1 MSVAAA
7 SAMRRPYR
15 FPICR
20 CFFGFRSWWSRPLTS
35 HRGRL
40 TQEKKKLELQES
52 EVEDEILRLQR
63 ASTAAFNRLLRLR
76 K

>member
-1 MSVAAA
+1 
-7 SAMRRPYR
+7 MRR
-15 FPICR
+15 
-20 CFFGFRSWWSRPLTS
+20 FRSYALCFLFFSG
-35 HRGRL
+35 GRL